1 MISEQPIASQPH
13 SDTAPPLRIWL
24 LGTFRVNVQGVD
36 IANFRS
42 NKSRALLSY
51 LLLTESQ
58 PSLRSDLD
66 TLFWPDYL
74 AKSARSNLRQALSN
88 LRDLLAPFDLIAA
101 DYTHIYLKRDP
112 TIIWC
117 DAWHFADLLDSC
129 QRHPH
134 RSLADCAACR
144 ARLQAAVA
152 LYGGGLL
159 ENFPAIDSEPF
170 HTWLQG
176 QRAHFAAGF
185 AEAQVALAKPSA
197 LPGNLRPALTPLIG
211 RGHERQTL
219 EQKLR
224 DPVYRC
230 VSLVGPGGVGK
241 TRLACAVGSQVQA
254 NFPDGVWL
262 VEAGALT
269 PTTLNETAA
278 QGETAAQVA
287 DRLSTAIGVA
297 LGYAFQPPLRPTE
310 QLANYL
316 AAHQAL
322 LILDSFEHI
331 SAAAAWLPTLLL
343 AAPQL
348 RLLITTRHRLPIQS
362 QLLVHI
368 EGLVTPPA
376 VLPAVLSTTLSADQ
390 FIAQYTSVQLFVERA
405 ASTQPQVIID
415 TPTLATIA
423 RLCSFVNGSPW
434 AIELAVALLD
444 QQSPAAILA
453 AIQHHYGALTT
464 DLVDLPLRQRSA
476 KAVFQTSWQ
485 LLAPHEAQT
494 LARCALFQGGFTFNA
509 AQAIAEATAADLA
522 ALVHKSLLHLDPP
535 LDTPLD
541 HPARYTIHD
550 LVRHFAREQLAQHPD
565 LARESQARHAAY
577 YLTLV
582 AGWQPMEAAEARFRT
597 AVQAD
602 LGNVETAWAWAL
614 AQNQYPLLLA
624 AVEGL
629 AEFYQMTG
637 AFHVAEALF
646 AESITQ
652 VRAYLSKAAQSE
664 RPSTSPRRGATSAG
678 DASCSECTAQQ
689 FLATLLL
696 YQSDVCVG
704 LAQLVQAQAAAAEA
718 LTLVEPLG
726 VAKLLVRSYYALAVV
741 ALSQSQFERTQ
752 TLCKKA
758 IEIAR
763 PQGLWREEAFCLG
776 IASVA
781 DSDHQTRVTG
791 LQYQMQALALAEA
804 HQDTRQALR
813 FRTFLGAAYRD
824 LGNFSASLHCF
835 EQNLVLLRRREDRYN
850 VALTT
855 INLGALLLLLGDYD
869 AAANALAEGSAQL
882 RLLRQNRLLAQCL
895 ALLGALRLAQ
905 GNYTAAAA
913 ACRQALDQ
921 PHIILMAQ
929 QIAWLTLGDLHG
941 AQGALSAAQSAYQQ
955 VIALTPE
962 PNAPAR
968 LMAHAGL
975 ATLRLV
981 REDAAAL
988 TALEALLPAF
998 DPERFDIIFTA
1009 QRFLLAAYQILA
1021 ANQDVRAAGI
1031 LQQAWHLV
1039 TTSAARISDPRLR
1052 QSYLTQ
1058 VSVHRT
1064 IGQLIDAQREENR

>member
-1 MISEQPIASQPH
+1 MISAQPIASQPH

-58 PSLRSDLD
+58 PSLRSGLD

-88 LRDLLAPFDLIAA
+88 LRDLLEPFDLIAA
-101 DYTHIYLKRDP
+101 DYTHIYLRRDP

-117 DAWHFADLLDSC
+117 DAWQFTDLLDSC

-144 ARLQAAVA
+144 ARLQAAIA

-211 RGHERQTL
+211 RVHERQTL

-241 TRLACAVGSQVQA
+241 TRLACAVGSQVQSH
-254 NFPDGVWL
+254 FPDGVWL

-269 PTTLNETAA
+269 PTTTE
-278 QGETAAQVA
+278 ETAAQVA
-287 DRLSTAIGVA
+287 DRLATAIGVA
-297 LGYAFQPPLRPTE
+297 LGYAFQGALRPTE

-331 SAAAAWLPTLLL
+331 SAATAWLPTLLL
-343 AAPQL
+343 AAPQI
-348 RLLITTRHRLPIQS
+348 RLMITTRHRLPIQS

-376 VLPAVLSTTLSADQ
+376 GLSTALSADQ
-390 FIAQYTSVQLFVERA
+390 FMAQYTSVQLFVERA
-405 ASTQPQVIID
+405 ASTQPQVVID
-415 TPTLATIA
+415 PPTLATIA

-494 LARCALFQGGFTFNA
+494 LARCAIFQGGFTFNA

-535 LDTPLD
+535 LDNPLD

-550 LVRHFAREQLAQHPD
+550 LVRHFAREQLAQHAD
-565 LARESQARHAAY
+565 LARKSQARHVAY

-582 AGWQPMEAAEARFRT
+582 AGWQPTEAAEARFRT

-652 VRAYLSKAAQSE
+652 VRAHLSKPAHSE
-664 RPSTSPRRGATSAG
+664 LPSTSPRSGATSAG
-678 DASCSECTAQQ
+678 SAPCGECTAQQ
-689 FLATLLL
+689 LLATLLL

-718 LTLVEPLG
+718 LTLAEPLG

-752 TLCKKA
+752 TLCEKA
-758 IEIAR
+758 IHLAQ

-804 HQDTRQALR
+804 HQDSRQALR

-824 LGNFSASLHCF
+824 LGNFSAALHCF

-869 AAANALAEGSAQL
+869 AAANALAEGSEQL

-905 GNYTAAAA
+905 GNHTAAAA
-913 ACRQALDQ
+913 VCRQALDQ

-941 AQGALSAAQSAYQQ
+941 AQGALSAAQRAYQQ

-968 LMAHAGL
+968 LMAQAGL

-981 REDAAAL
+981 HEDAAAAL

-998 DPERFDIIFTA
+998 DPERFDIILTA

-1021 ANQDVRAAGI
+1021 ANQDARAAGI
-1031 LQQAWHLV
+1031 LQHAWQLV

-1058 VSVHRT
+1058 VPVHRT
-1064 IGQLIDAQREENR
+1064 IGQLIDAQR

>member
-1 MISEQPIASQPH
+1 MISAQPIDSQPH

-58 PSLRSDLD
+58 PSLRSGLD

-88 LRDLLAPFDLIAA
+88 LRDLLEPFDLIAA
-101 DYTHIYLKRDP
+101 DYTHIYLRRDP

-117 DAWHFADLLDSC
+117 DAWQFTDLLDSC

-144 ARLQAAVA
+144 ARLQAAIA

-211 RGHERQTL
+211 RVHERQTL

-241 TRLACAVGSQVQA
+241 TRLACAVGSQVQSH
-254 NFPDGVWL
+254 FPDGVWL

-269 PTTLNETAA
+269 PTTTE
-278 QGETAAQVA
+278 ETAAQVA
-287 DRLSTAIGVA
+287 DRLATAIGVA
-297 LGYAFQPPLRPTE
+297 LGYAFQGALRPTE

-331 SAAAAWLPTLLL
+331 SAATAWLPTLLL
-343 AAPQL
+343 AAPQI
-348 RLLITTRHRLPIQS
+348 RLMITTRHRLPIQS

-376 VLPAVLSTTLSADQ
+376 GLSTALSADQ
-390 FIAQYTSVQLFVERA
+390 FMAQYTSVQLFVERA
-405 ASTQPQVIID
+405 ASTQPQVVIAP
-415 TPTLATIA
+415 PTLATIA

-494 LARCALFQGGFTFNA
+494 LARCAIFQGGFTFNA

-535 LDTPLD
+535 LDNPLD

-550 LVRHFAREQLAQHPD
+550 LVRHFAREQLAQHAD
-565 LARESQARHAAY
+565 LARKSQARHVAY

-582 AGWQPMEAAEARFRT
+582 AGWQPTEAAEARFRT

-652 VRAYLSKAAQSE
+652 VRAHLSKPAHSE
-664 RPSTSPRRGATSAG
+664 LPSTSPRSGATSAG
-678 DASCSECTAQQ
+678 SAPSGECTAQQ
-689 FLATLLL
+689 LLATLLL

-718 LTLVEPLG
+718 LTLAEPLG

-752 TLCKKA
+752 TLCEKA
-758 IEIAR
+758 IHLAQ

-804 HQDTRQALR
+804 HQDSRQALR

-824 LGNFSASLHCF
+824 LGNFSAALHCF

-869 AAANALAEGSAQL
+869 AAANALAEGSEQL

-905 GNYTAAAA
+905 GNHTAAAA
-913 ACRQALDQ
+913 VCRQALDQ

-941 AQGALSAAQSAYQQ
+941 AQGALSAAQRAYQQ

-968 LMAHAGL
+968 LMAQAGL

-981 REDAAAL
+981 HEDAAAAL

-998 DPERFDIIFTA
+998 DPERFDIILTA

-1021 ANQDVRAAGI
+1021 ANQDARAAGI
-1031 LQQAWHLV
+1031 LQHAWQLV

-1058 VSVHRT
+1058 VPVHRT
-1064 IGQLIDAQREENR
+1064 IGQLIDAQR

>member
-1 MISEQPIASQPH
+1 MISAQPIASQPH

-58 PSLRSDLD
+58 PSLRSGLD

-88 LRDLLAPFDLIAA
+88 LRDLLEPFDLIAA
-101 DYTHIYLKRDP
+101 DYTHIYLRRDP

-117 DAWHFADLLDSC
+117 DAWQFTDLLDSC

-144 ARLQAAVA
+144 ARLQAAIA

-211 RGHERQTL
+211 RVHERQTL

-241 TRLACAVGSQVQA
+241 TRLACAVGSQVQSH
-254 NFPDGVWL
+254 FPDGVWL

-269 PTTLNETAA
+269 PTTTE
-278 QGETAAQVA
+278 ETAAQVA
-287 DRLSTAIGVA
+287 DRLATAIGVA
-297 LGYAFQPPLRPTE
+297 LGYAFQGALRPTE

-331 SAAAAWLPTLLL
+331 SAATAWLPTLLL
-343 AAPQL
+343 AAPQI
-348 RLLITTRHRLPIQS
+348 RLMITTRHRLPIQS

-376 VLPAVLSTTLSADQ
+376 GLSTALSADQ
-390 FIAQYTSVQLFVERA
+390 FMAQYTSVQLFVERA
-405 ASTQPQVIID
+405 ASTQPQVVIAP
-415 TPTLATIA
+415 PTLATIA

-494 LARCALFQGGFTFNA
+494 LARCAIFQGGFTFNA

-535 LDTPLD
+535 LDNPLD

-550 LVRHFAREQLAQHPD
+550 LVRHFAREQLAQHAD
-565 LARESQARHAAY
+565 LARKSQARHVAY

-582 AGWQPMEAAEARFRT
+582 AGWQPTEAAEARFRT

-652 VRAYLSKAAQSE
+652 VRAHLSKPAHSE
-664 RPSTSPRRGATSAG
+664 LPSTSPRSGATSAG
-678 DASCSECTAQQ
+678 SAPCGECTAQQ
-689 FLATLLL
+689 LLATLLL

-718 LTLVEPLG
+718 LTLAEPLG

-752 TLCKKA
+752 TLCEKA
-758 IEIAR
+758 IHLAQ

-804 HQDTRQALR
+804 HQDSRQALR

-824 LGNFSASLHCF
+824 LGNFSAALHCF

-869 AAANALAEGSAQL
+869 AAANALAEGSEQL

-905 GNYTAAAA
+905 GNHTAAAA
-913 ACRQALDQ
+913 VCRQALDQ

-941 AQGALSAAQSAYQQ
+941 AQGALSAAQRAYQQ

-968 LMAHAGL
+968 LMAQAGL

-981 REDAAAL
+981 HEDAAAAL

-1021 ANQDVRAAGI
+1021 ANQDARAAGI
-1031 LQQAWHLV
+1031 LQQAWQLV

-1058 VSVHRT
+1058 VPVHRT
-1064 IGQLIDAQREENR
+1064 IGQLIDAQR